1 MAHVAKYTAAA
12 VTRMTDHYGRTQGD
26 GVHRSNESINPER
39 TSLNYNLAPDR
50 PGGQLAYLQQRL
62 SEVKVQKRA
71 DVKVLCDWIVT
82 LPRWQPKPGQDV
94 DPDQIQRRFFEATY
108 RFLSE
113 RYGEQNVISA
123 YVHMDETTP
132 HMHFA
137 FVPVVRDKKHPERE
151 KVSAKERI
159 NRSELQTFHGDLERY
174 IQEAIP
180 QVSFEVLNDATRDG
194 NRTVTELKR
203 EAEIRKQAEYAA
215 ATEQARQQAQDAQEQ
230 AEEMER
236 RTETLQGEIGQLEQQ
251 QAEYAAATEQARQ
264 QAQDAQENVDDLER
278 RTGDL
283 QGEIGQLEQRQAE
296 YAAAAEQAR
305 QKAQNAQE
313 QAKEMER
320 RTVALRGSVKTLQQ
334 QKVLLSRDQIG
345 QIDVK
350 PIPLSKRVSI
360 DPRDLKKLQDTAVMS
375 QANAI
380 QWRHKADEAREQID
394 DLRYQLQTSRQIIA
408 DRARTQSQMEQEL
421 TKLRPWAAIGRRIID
436 TVRSLGDVVVDLLQ
450 RSFPSVNWSELLS
463 PPAELSRDSRKPQQ
477 RGHKWSQDLDSR

>member
-203 EAEIRKQAEYAA
+203 EAEIRK
-215 ATEQARQQAQDAQEQ
+215 
-230 AEEMER
+230 
-236 RTETLQGEIGQLEQQ
+236 